1 VRVAGVARQHI
12 LLRHASGQRHVDD
25 VHGQQLGLARV
36 EAALVHVQRGDG
48 LRRDAQRLCGQG
60 AQGGFG
66 VLFGLRAA
74 RPGAGAVR
82 TDAAWLV
89 AIKQRG
95 RGEGWLQCGL
105 I

>member
-12 LLRHASGQRHVDD
+12 LLRHASGQRHVHD

-66 VLFGLRAA
+66 VLFGLRGSAA
-74 RPGAGAVR
+74 R
-82 TDAAWLV
+82 
-89 AIKQRG
+89 G
-95 RGEGWLQCGL
+95 RRSSDRRSMACGDQAKGDEAKVGFSVG
-105 I
+105 